1 MADAPIKNSRWD
13 RTRGDATD
21 PVKETPLPETA
32 TMSQADF
39 SGYGSKA
46 KAMPKPR
53 PKGFA
58 KGGVVRGYGAA
69 RIPKKSF
76 GNSF

>member
-1 MADAPIKNSRWD
+1 MATIGKGGRWD
-13 RTRGDATD
+13 RTRADATD

-39 SGYGSKA
+39 SGYSDKP
-46 KAMPKPR
+46 KVPPKPR

-58 KGGVVRGYGAA
+58 KGGSVRGFGAA